1 MALDNINLH
10 AVTANLLSLLRE
22 LMSEPALRD
31 FNLVGG
37 TALSLLLGHRR
48 SIDIDLFRNSSFN
61 AEELADWLVE
71 SYAIEKCSVEQNSV
85 SGIIRGVKVDLI
97 AHRYKTID
105 KITDREGIRIM
116 GIGDLIAMKLNAIA
130 NRGSK
135 KDFWD
140 CAELLDQH
148 PLDEQLALFS
158 KKYPQANIWQV
169 QKSLCYFDDA
179 ENEPEPDTLNGQT
192 WKGVKLLI
200 EAAAR
205 NIFPGNHMPRDSSTN

>member
-1 MALDNINLH
+1 MALDRIH
-10 AVTANLLSLLRE
+10 RQAVTDKLLNLLRE
-22 LMSEPALRD
+22 LMSEPALRE

-48 SIDIDLFRNSSFN
+48 SIDIDLFSNVSFN
-61 AEELADWLVE
+61 AERLADWLVE
-71 SYAIEKCSVEQNSV
+71 SYEIGKFSVEQNSV

-105 KITDREGIRIM
+105 KITEIDGIRIM
-116 GIGDLIAMKLNAIA
+116 GIRDLIAMKLNAIA

-140 CAELLDQH
+140 CAALLEEYS
-148 PLDEQLALFS
+148 LDEQLGFFS
-158 KKYPQANIWQV
+158 EKYPQANIWQV

-179 ENEPEPDTLNGQT
+179 ENDPEPDALNTQT
-192 WKGVKLLI
+192 WEAVKESLVS
-200 EAAAR
+200 AAR
-205 NIFPGNHMPRDSSTN
+205 NILQKNTKCTLH